1 MRSRVGKRSS
11 PCSTL
16 HARLAMTT
24 SASSRSDLI
33 RINKYLAEAG
43 VASRRAADELIARG
57 AVTIDGVK
65 AKPGDRVDPSAS
77 DVRVNGKRVRAVA
90 SGHITIALN
99 KPAGVITT
107 MRDERGRPCVGDLLR
122 LELRLNAT
130 PGRSSA
136 TTGRSS
142 APTSRRM
149 FPIGRLD
156 AQTTGLL
163 LCTSDGELGRRL
175 SHPSFEVARRYRVTV
190 DHAPTGSAIRALNA
204 ERIRPRADGAVQFE
218 MTLTRGQ
225 NREIRRAC
233 AQQGLRVIALERVS
247 YGPITLRDLTRGT
260 SRRLTPAEMRAL
272 QQAAKEGPP

>member
-1 MRSRVGKRSS
+1 
-11 PCSTL
+11 
-16 HARLAMTT
+16 
-24 SASSRSDLI
+24 LI

-43 VASRRAADELIARG
+43 IASRRAADDLIARG
-57 AVTIDGVK
+57 IVTIDGVK
-65 AKPGDRVDPSAS
+65 AKAGDRVDPAAS
-77 DVRVNGKRVRAVA
+77 DVRVNGKRVRAVEA
-90 SGHITIALN
+90 SSHVTIAIN

-122 LELRLNAT
+122 LGLRLNAT

-136 TTGRSS
+136 ATGRSS
-142 APTSRRM
+142 APTRRRM

-190 DHAPTGSAIRALNA
+190 DHAPTESTIRALNA

-233 AQQGLRVIALERVS
+233 AQQGFRVIALERVS
-247 YGPITLRDLTRGT
+247 YGPINLRDLTRGT

-272 QQAAKEGPP
+272 QQVAKEGPL

>member
-1 MRSRVGKRSS
+1 
-11 PCSTL
+11 
-16 HARLAMTT
+16 MT
-24 SASSRSDLI
+24 

-43 VASRRAADELIARG
+43 IASRRAADDLIARG

-77 DVRVNGKRVRAVA
+77 DVRVNGKRVRAA
-90 SGHITIALN
+90 AAEHITIALN

-107 MRDERGRPCVGDLLR
+107 MRDERGRPCVGDLIR
-122 LELRLNAT
+122 LELRSSST
-130 PGRSSA
+130 SGRSSG
-136 TTGRSS
+136 TSGRSGAS
-142 APTSRRM
+142 SSRRI

-175 SHPSFEVARRYRVTV
+175 SHPSFEVARCYRVTV
-190 DHAPTGSAIRALNA
+190 NHAPTESAIRALNA
-204 ERIRPRADGAVQFE
+204 ERIRPRADGTVQFE
-218 MTLTRGQ
+218 MTLKSGQ

-233 AQQGLRVIALERVS
+233 AQLGLRAIALERVS
-247 YGPITLRDLTRGT
+247 YGPITLRDLARGK
-260 SRRLTPAEMRAL
+260 SRPLTPAEMRAL

>member
-1 MRSRVGKRSS
+1 
-11 PCSTL
+11 
-16 HARLAMTT
+16 MT
-24 SASSRSDLI
+24 

-43 VASRRAADELIARG
+43 IASRRAADDLIARG

-65 AKPGDRVDPSAS
+65 AKAGDRVDPAAS
-77 DVRVNGKRVRAVA
+77 DVRVNGKRVRAAEAAHV
-90 SGHITIALN
+90 TIALN

-107 MRDERGRPCVGDLLR
+107 MRDERGRPCVGDLIR
-122 LELRLNAT
+122 LELRSVAT
-130 PGRSSA
+130 SSRSSA
-136 TTGRSS
+136 TKSHS
-142 APTSRRM
+142 SRRM

-190 DHAPTGSAIRALNA
+190 NHAPTDSAIRALNA

-247 YGPITLRDLTRGT
+247 YGPITLRDLTRGQ

-272 QQAAKEGPP
+272 QHAAKEGPP